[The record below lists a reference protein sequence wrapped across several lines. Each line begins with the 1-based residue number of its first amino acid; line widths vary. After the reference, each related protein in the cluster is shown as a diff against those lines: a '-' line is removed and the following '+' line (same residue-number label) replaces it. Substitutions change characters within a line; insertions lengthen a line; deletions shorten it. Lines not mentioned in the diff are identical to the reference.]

1 MKTQFTI
8 NFTTSN
14 FLDKNTEISEVI
26 VSLSENNNKNFYFL
40 MFYNF
45 PNNIIFVMCHEE
57 IERANSR
64 IMCSV

>member
-26 VSLSENNNKNFYFL
+26 VSLSQNNNKNFYFL
-40 MFYNF
+40 MFYIF
-45 PNNIIFVMCHEE
+45 PNNIIFMCHEE

-64 IMCSV
+64 IMWSV